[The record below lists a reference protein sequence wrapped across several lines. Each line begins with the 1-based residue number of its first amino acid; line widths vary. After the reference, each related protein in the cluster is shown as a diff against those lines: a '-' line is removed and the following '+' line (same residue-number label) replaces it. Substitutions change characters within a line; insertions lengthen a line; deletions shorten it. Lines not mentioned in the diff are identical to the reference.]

1 MLRTLLFAT
10 LLCITSAFALS
21 WQRVRTFSG
30 TSTKETESFETAS
43 REWRI
48 GWRAQPTADASYF
61 GVSVHDAADDRQVAL
76 VANTAAGG
84 GDMSYVRARP
94 GKYYL
99 KINAAN
105 ISYAV
110 VIEDQ
115 R

>member
-1 MLRTLLFAT
+1 M
-10 LLCITSAFALS
+10 
-21 WQRVRTFSG
+21 
-30 TSTKETESFETAS
+30 
-43 REWRI
+43 
-48 GWRAQPTADASYF
+48 
-61 GVSVHDAADDRQVAL
+61 SVHDAADDRQVAL